1 MKPRFATLFA
11 AVAASL
17 LFSLSAPTLV
27 RAEPPKILEF
37 RVQEVNQ
44 KIYFHLR
51 VQRPADMAPENQDG
65 NRRFFFDPWGDMQW
79 TDPSLRPRLVP
90 QDDSVRLVFSR
101 QAVMGRFDR
110 RFGFNKDPRFE
121 KDFKEKDKD
130 VKEEKREFKD
140 KDKDFKAEKGFGDQ
154 EKGFKGKDE
163 RAENTALDFYGVFTG
178 KKAALFLM
186 IYPKNGGLEP
196 MERKKLSLYEL
207 LQQKNQWVEEKVQ
220 LDPAKA
226 KKVPLPNQGFR
237 RDENRPISDNDLEG
251 NWALA
256 QSTHF
261 AMLESQTPEFGF
273 YGFARE
279 TTNRLYKVRG
289 PDAPWRPWMNDRNMD
304 GLRHKHG
311 EIGRLYEVTTGAA
324 AITESLAL
332 NRMRDRGRFKD
343 NEEARTVPIS
353 EVRGV
358 DIAEHPW
365 QKMMGDKKPASEPL
379 AKLVPH
385 DNYYIHFKT
394 ITKFLETGDLLDEW
408 GTSLARA
415 YEVNSR
421 DYRIKQKLEQQI
433 CLKSTGLARVFGP
446 AVIKSM
452 AITGN
457 DPYLREGSDFTII
470 FQVTNK
476 TLFQTGAEPTLSE
489 ARKKFG
495 KDLKEDKAQY
505 QGITIESF
513 VTPYREVSLHRAN
526 FDNFAVYSNSGVA
539 VRRVIDAHKNKIKR
553 LADSLDFQYMRTV
566 FRLDDPNEDGFIFL
580 SDAFIR
586 NLVGPAVRIKER
598 RRLEALT
605 SLHMVTNGAMYTSW
619 ETGKL
624 PQNYEHIIQTTG
636 LQAQELFMPDG
647 NAIIWDSE
655 KKLGVSSV
663 YNTQHF
669 ATPLIEIPIDN
680 VTRSEAQEYNM
691 FRAQYMGLWRQFF
704 DPIGMRISLKKEQ
717 VKTEIYI
724 LPLVRT
730 TQYNELRRF
739 AGNGT
744 VKVDSS
750 MFSDKTLVK
759 YLMHISPDLFGPGGP
774 IGPGGLADSLFIDMA
789 LRSWLGDWFA
799 VRFDDS
805 PVYAKLMESYIRS
818 QMFPEE
824 RHDFI
829 DDMTLLFEMPLTVG
843 FDVRSP
849 MIFAGLVTGVRKA
862 MENTL
867 PGAFDWGPMDKPYK
881 GTTIVRIKTSGE
893 RLGGIVGPEGRRLNP
908 TFYYA
913 LVDSAFFISF
923 KEEPIKDLID
933 RSVALKDRK
942 DKKADVAE
950 VNSSL
955 HLGPKAAVQSKDLL
969 RMYLEYETHRRAQT
983 NNRLLYALFR
993 SNVVGPRDDS
1003 SVVEAAALQ
1012 YLGFVPVSPDLA
1024 PFRYEWQKEEV
1035 VNLRHGSLRQPK
1047 LNPGIEPTS
1056 PLGRMLEQF
1065 ATIRA
1070 DLRFREDGI
1079 HTTLTMKRNAVAEV
1093 KRIALPAG
1101 PVRWENF
1108 KTKDGMIL
1116 SVTAGPVVVAGK
1128 RLFYGDGTVAMEVE
1142 ATPEGMEFLRVS
1154 GIQGPSESIGD
1165 FSRGRDGFLIDG
1177 TRKDLPGARW
1187 FLGRNYLLATEL
1199 TPGSIYLIT
1208 PSIQFDVPRP
1218 NPGRAR

>member
-1 MKPRFATLFA
+1 MKTRLAPLFA

-17 LFSLSAPTLV
+17 LLSVSAPALV
-27 RAEPPKILEF
+27 RADPPKIVEF

-51 VQRPADMAPENQDG
+51 VQRPADMAPENQDR
-65 NRRFFFDPWGDMQW
+65 NRRFDPWGDMQW
-79 TDPSLRPRLVP
+79 TDPSQRPRLVP
-90 QDDSVRLVFSR
+90 QDHSARLVFSHE
-101 QAVMGRFDR
+101 AVMDRFDR
-110 RFGFNKDPRFE
+110 RFGFKDDPRFE
-121 KDFKEKDKD
+121 KAAPPDPPEGEPKKKPEAKDKEFKEKDKD
-130 VKEEKREFKD
+130 FKDEKREFND
-140 KDKDFKAEKGFGDQ
+140 KDKDFKDEKDFGDK
-154 EKGFKGKDE
+154 EKGFKGKGD

-178 KKAALFLM
+178 KKAASFLL
-186 IYPKNGGLEP
+186 IYPKNSGPEP
-196 MERKKLSLYEL
+196 LERKKLSLHEL
-207 LQQKNQWVEEKVQ
+207 LQQKNQWVEDKVL

-226 KKVPLPNQGFR
+226 KKVPMPNQGFR

-256 QSTHF
+256 QSSHL
-261 AMLESQTPEFGF
+261 AMLEAQTPEFGF
-273 YGFARE
+273 YSFARE
-279 TTNRLYKVRG
+279 TTNRLYKIRG
-289 PDAPWRPWMNDRNMD
+289 PDAPWRPWMNGRNMG
-304 GLRHKHG
+304 GLGGKHG
-311 EIGRLYEVTTGAA
+311 EVGRLYEVTTGAA

-332 NRMRDRGRFKD
+332 NRMRDRARFKD
-343 NEEARTVPIS
+343 KEEARTLPIS

-365 QKMMGDKKPASEPL
+365 QKMMGDKKPAPEPL

-446 AVIKSM
+446 AVINSM

-489 ARKKFG
+489 AKKKFG

-505 QGITIESF
+505 QGIAIESF

-539 VRRVIDAHKNKIKR
+539 VRRVIDAHNNKIKC

-605 SLHMVTNGAMYTSW
+605 SVHMVTSGAMFTAW

-624 PQNYEHIIQTTG
+624 PQNYGHIIQTTG

-647 NAIIWDSE
+647 NAVMWDSE
-655 KKLGVSSV
+655 KKLAVSSV

-680 VTRSEAQEYNM
+680 VTRGEAQEYDM

-704 DPIGMRISLKKEQ
+704 DPIGMRISVKKEQ

-750 MFSDKTLVK
+750 MFSDKTLLK
-759 YLMHISPDLFGPGGP
+759 YLMHISPQVWDGDLFGPGGA
-774 IGPGGLADSLFIDMA
+774 PGSNLMVDLA

-818 QMFPEE
+818 QMFAEE

-849 MIFAGLVTGVRKA
+849 IVFAGLLTGVRKA

-881 GTTIVRIKTSGE
+881 GTTIVRIKTTGE

-950 VNSSL
+950 VNSTL
-955 HLGPKAAVQSKDLL
+955 HLGPKAAVQAKDLL
-969 RMYLEYETHRRAQT
+969 RLYLEYETRRRAQT

-993 SNVVGPRDDS
+993 SNVVGPQDDS
-1003 SVVEAAALQ
+1003 PTVEAAALQ

-1079 HTTLTMKRNAVAEV
+1079 HTTITTKRNAA
-1093 KRIALPAG
+1093 K
-1101 PVRWENF
+1101 
-1108 KTKDGMIL
+1108 
-1116 SVTAGPVVVAGK
+1116 
-1128 RLFYGDGTVAMEVE
+1128 
-1142 ATPEGMEFLRVS
+1142 
-1154 GIQGPSESIGD
+1154 
-1165 FSRGRDGFLIDG
+1165 
-1177 TRKDLPGARW
+1177 
-1187 FLGRNYLLATEL
+1187 
-1199 TPGSIYLIT
+1199 
-1208 PSIQFDVPRP
+1208 
-1218 NPGRAR
+1218 

>member
-1 MKPRFATLFA
+1 MKPRFAPLFA

-17 LFSLSAPTLV
+17 LSVLSAPALV
-27 RAEPPKILEF
+27 RADPPKILEF

-65 NRRFFFDPWGDMQW
+65 NRRFFFDPWGDMQR

-90 QDDSVRLVFSR
+90 QDDAARLVFSR
-101 QAVMGRFDR
+101 EAVMDRFDR
-110 RFGFNKDPRFE
+110 RFDFKEDPRFE
-121 KDFKEKDKD
+121 KDFKEKEKD
-130 VKEEKREFKD
+130 LKDEKREFKD
-140 KDKDFKAEKGFGDQ
+140 KDKDFKDDKDFGDK
-154 EKGFKGKDE
+154 EKGFKGKDD
-163 RAENTALDFYGVFTG
+163 RAENNALDFYGVITG
-178 KKAALFLM
+178 KKASSFLL
-186 IYPKNGGLEP
+186 IYPKNSGPEP
-196 MERKKLSLYEL
+196 LERKKLSLHEL

-226 KKVPLPNQGFR
+226 KKVPMPNQGFR
-237 RDENRPISDNDLEG
+237 REENRAISDNDLEG

-256 QSTHF
+256 QSTHL

-273 YGFARE
+273 YSFARE

-289 PDAPWRPWMNDRNMD
+289 PDAPWRPWMNGRNM
-304 GLRHKHG
+304 GGPGHRHG
-311 EIGRLYEVTTGAA
+311 EVGRLYEVTTGAA

-332 NRMRDRGRFKD
+332 NRMRDRGRFKGK
-343 NEEARTVPIS
+343 EEARTVPIS

-365 QKMMGDKKPASEPL
+365 QKMMGDKKPAPEAL
-379 AKLVPH
+379 AKMVPH

-476 TLFQTGAEPTLSE
+476 TLFQTGAEPTLIE
-489 ARKKFG
+489 AKKKFG

-505 QGITIESF
+505 RGITIDSF

-539 VRRVIDAHKNKIKR
+539 VRRVIDAHNNKIKC

-605 SLHMVTNGAMYTSW
+605 SVHMVTSGAMYTAW

-624 PQNYEHIIQTTG
+624 PQNYDHIMQTTG

-647 NAIIWDSE
+647 NAVMWDSE
-655 KKLGVSSV
+655 KKLAASSV

-680 VTRSEAQEYNM
+680 VTRSEAQEYDM

-704 DPIGMRISLKKEQ
+704 DPIGMRISLKKKQ

-744 VKVDSS
+744 VKIDSS

-759 YLMHISPDLFGPGGP
+759 YLMHISPDVFDRNFLAGPGSDLMVD
-774 IGPGGLADSLFIDMA
+774 IA

-799 VRFDDS
+799 VRLDDS
-805 PVYAKLMESYIRS
+805 PVYEKLLELYIRS
-818 QMFPEE
+818 EMFPEE
-824 RHDFI
+824 RRHFI
-829 DDMTLLFEMPLTVG
+829 EDLQLIFEMPLTVG

-849 MIFAGLVTGVRKA
+849 LVFAGLLTGVRKA

-913 LVDSAFFISF
+913 LVDGAFFISF

-933 RSVALKDRK
+933 RSVALKDRE

-969 RMYLEYETHRRAQT
+969 RLYLEYETHRRAQT

-993 SNVVGPRDDS
+993 SNVVGPQDDS
-1003 SVVEAAALQ
+1003 PAAEAAALQ

-1047 LNPGIEPTS
+1047 LNKGIDAAS
-1056 PLGRMLEQF
+1056 PMSKMLDQF

-1079 HTTLTMKRNAVAEV
+1079 HTTITMKRNVA
-1093 KRIALPAG
+1093 K
-1101 PVRWENF
+1101 
-1108 KTKDGMIL
+1108 
-1116 SVTAGPVVVAGK
+1116 
-1128 RLFYGDGTVAMEVE
+1128 
-1142 ATPEGMEFLRVS
+1142 
-1154 GIQGPSESIGD
+1154 
-1165 FSRGRDGFLIDG
+1165 
-1177 TRKDLPGARW
+1177 
-1187 FLGRNYLLATEL
+1187 
-1199 TPGSIYLIT
+1199 
-1208 PSIQFDVPRP
+1208 
-1218 NPGRAR
+1218 